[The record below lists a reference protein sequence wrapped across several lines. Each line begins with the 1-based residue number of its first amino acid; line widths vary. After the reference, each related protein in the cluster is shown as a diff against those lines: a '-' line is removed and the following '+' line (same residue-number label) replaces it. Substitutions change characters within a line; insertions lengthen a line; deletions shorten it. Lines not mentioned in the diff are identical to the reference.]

1 MVLRTS
7 ICVILLPSASLEKLM
22 LMWANIARLMIRF
35 RVVILIFIGVVTVVM
50 AFQAGGVKLSYGL
63 PRMLPDDD
71 QTLIEYDE
79 FSDRFKEESTVFVIG
94 IEENLFQDVD
104 LFNKWYRLGRYIS
117 EVEGVD
123 TVLSLGSAFNIQK
136 DAELKKFN
144 IVPIIEGEVKNQI
157 ELDSV
162 FAVFESLPFYKSL
175 LYNPDSYYSL
185 MAISMSNNRFNSTER
200 EEFFA
205 SILDRVEEFE
215 ETNDIQI
222 KYSGMPFIRQT
233 LNMLVRTELKLFIL
247 LTVIVTIII
256 LWIFFKSVKPVM
268 ISMLVV
274 ILGVIWSLG
283 AVNLL
288 GYEITILTSLI
299 PPLIIVIGIPNC
311 IYLINTFH
319 AELNAHGN
327 KAKALVRVV
336 SKIGKATFMT
346 NATTAVGF
354 LTFIFTQSI
363 ILVEFG
369 IVAFLSI
376 MFLFFLSL
384 VVITIT
390 FSYMKVGAVT
400 KTDHL
405 ERKWIIN
412 LIKWFVRTSKRDRK
426 WVYGCTIALVLV
438 SIGGV
443 FQIRTTGNIVDDL
456 PKNHPVVADLHWFES
471 NFGGVVPFEIEVNA
485 GDPKQAINPRL
496 LKKIDDT
503 QALLVEEKSFS
514 RSLSIVDAL
523 KFVRQAFYN
532 GNIDRYD
539 LIESNERAFFKDYID
554 NAEKSQSLLNTYLDS
569 TQQYARISLQMADIG
584 TIEMDS
590 LLNRV
595 KPKVDAI
602 FNPKR
607 QKEDSLIALIESEKN
622 ALVRDS
628 IAGFVLST
636 NAVAKRTLI
645 SELSAEDSAAEVDLK
660 ALTFESG
667 SQNLALLKSSLK
679 ESYTDLVFTG
689 PSVTFLEG
697 TNYLVRNLFISLS
710 IAIVIVAMLMALVF
724 SSFRMI
730 VVSVV
735 TNLIP
740 LLFTAAVM
748 GYFGIAIKP
757 STLLVFS
764 IAFGI
769 SVDDTIHFLA
779 KYRQELKNTGNDI
792 GESVRKALADTG
804 VSMVYTS
811 IILFF
816 GFSVF
821 DSSQF
826 GGTQALGVLVSLTL
840 LVAMF
845 ANLILLPSF
854 LLSFEKRMI
863 TKSFQ
868 EPFLTILDEEDD
880 LEIDDLDFEE
890 GIKIES

>member
-1 MVLRTS
+1 
-7 ICVILLPSASLEKLM
+7 M
-22 LMWANIARLMIRF
+22 LMWATIARLMVRY
-35 RVVILIFIGVVTVVM
+35 RVLILIFIGVVTTIM
-50 AFQAGGVKLSYGL
+50 AYQAGGIKLSYGL

-71 QTLIEYDE
+71 KTLIEYDQ
-79 FSDRFKEESTVFVIG
+79 FRDRFKEESTVFVIG
-94 IEENLFQDVD
+94 IEANLFEDVD
-104 LFNKWYRLGRYIS
+104 LFNKWHRLGRYVS
-117 EVEGVD
+117 QVEGVD
-123 TVLSLGSAFNIQK
+123 TVLSLGSAFDIVK
-136 DAELKKFN
+136 DAEAKKFN
-144 IVPIIEGEVKNQI
+144 IVPIIDGEVANKA

-162 FAVFESLPFYKSL
+162 FAAFESLPFYRSL
-175 LYNPDSYYSL
+175 LYNPETYYSL
-185 MAISMSNNRFNSTER
+185 MAISMSNERFNSLER

-215 ETNDIQI
+215 ESNNIQI
-222 KYSGMPFIRQT
+222 KYSGMPYIRQT
-233 LNMLVRTELKLFIL
+233 LNMLVRSELKLFIL
-247 LTVIVTIII
+247 LTILVTIVI
-256 LWIFFKSVKPVM
+256 LFIFFKSVKPVL

-274 ILGVIWSLG
+274 SLGVIWSLG
-283 AVNLL
+283 AINSL

-336 SKIGKATFMT
+336 SKIGRATFMT

-384 VVITIT
+384 VLITII
-390 FSYMKVGAVT
+390 FSYMKVDTVT

-405 ERKWIIN
+405 ERRWIIN
-412 LIKWFVRTSKRDRK
+412 LIAWFVRTSQHNRP
-426 WVYGCTIALVLV
+426 WVYGVTTTLVLV
-438 SIGGV
+438 SILGV
-443 FQIRTTGNIVDDL
+443 FRVKTTGNIVDDL
-456 PKNHPVVADLHWFES
+456 PKNHPVVADLHWFEA
-471 NFGGVVPFEIEVNA
+471 NFGGVVPFEIEVNT
-485 GDPKQAINPRL
+485 GDPKQAVNPRM
-496 LKKIDDT
+496 LKKIDET
-503 QALLVEEKSFS
+503 QALLIDEEYLS
-514 RSLSIVDAL
+514 RSISIVDAL
-523 KFVRQAFYN
+523 KFIRQAFYN
-532 GNIDRYD
+532 GNIERYG

-554 NAEKSQSLLNTYLDS
+554 NADKDQGLLNTYLDS
-569 TQQYARISLQMADIG
+569 NQQYARISLQMADIG

-595 KPKVDAI
+595 EPQVDAI

-607 QKEDSLIALIESEKN
+607 AKEDSLLHVVETETN
-622 ALVRDS
+622 ATVRDS
-628 IAGFVLST
+628 VAGYILSR
-636 NAVAKRTLI
+636 NSSAKRAFMRALEEGDSTAAIDLNA
-645 SELSAEDSAAEVDLK
+645 LS
-660 ALTFESG
+660 FEPQSK
-667 SQNLALLKSSLK
+667 NFELLKTSVQK
-679 ESYTDLVFTG
+679 TYTDLVFTG
-689 PSVTFLEG
+689 PSVTFLKG
-697 TNYLVRNLFISLS
+697 TNYLVKNLFISLS
-710 IAIVIVAMLMALVF
+710 IAIIIVALLMALVF
-724 SSFRMI
+724 SSLRMI
-730 VVSVV
+730 VVSVI

-779 KYRQELKNTGNDI
+779 KYRQELRNTGNDI
-792 GESVRKALADTG
+792 GASVRKALADTG

-821 DSSQF
+821 DLSQF

-840 LVAMF
+840 MVAMF

-854 LLSFEKRMI
+854 LLSFEKNML
-863 TKSFQ
+863 TKSFN

-880 LEIDDLDFEE
+880 IDVDELDFDPDFK
-890 GIKIES
+890 IK